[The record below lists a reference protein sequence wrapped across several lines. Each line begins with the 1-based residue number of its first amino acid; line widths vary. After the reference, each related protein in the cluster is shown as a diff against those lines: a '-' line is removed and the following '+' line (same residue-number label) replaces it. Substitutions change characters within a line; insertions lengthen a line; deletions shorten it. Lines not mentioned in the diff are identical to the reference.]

1 MGEMLL
7 KLLPFVPPHL
17 ARKLIADPQW
27 AERLDSDTIHGAA
40 LFADISGF
48 TPLTD
53 QLAAVGNEGPEELT
67 RLLNAYFNPI
77 IAAIEAESGEV
88 VKFSGDALMVV
99 FPAEAR
105 PLAEA
110 VRRAFQAAEG
120 MQQLLSD
127 MGALETTAGEVQLE
141 MKIGIG
147 AGEIVAMEVG
157 GLLGR
162 WEYIIAGEPIRQA
175 TAAEGQCRPG
185 EVGLSPE
192 AEKIMHPWKLPPR
205 RVETVMQPQLS
216 DMEQVEKTL
225 RRFVPGA
232 VLGFLE
238 TGARG
243 WMGVLRNMTVLFIG
257 LKDYEFTG
265 ARAIS
270 NFHELVR
277 DVQGALY
284 RFEGSLNKVA
294 VDDKGAL
301 IMALFGAP
309 PLAHEDDTVRGL
321 KAALEIQALSRRRQQ
336 PLAIGITTGRVFAGP
351 VGSEMRYEYTVM
363 GDTVNLSAR
372 LMKAA
377 GPGAILCDEVTA
389 QGANNR
395 VRLQRL
401 EPISVKGK
409 TAPVRVFRPDDASLT
424 SRIVSGTFRPPA
436 MMAGRGR
443 EIGLVD
449 DTIATLERGRGA
461 LLLIEG
467 GVGMGKSRLLKEVH
481 MQAKIK
487 GITCLNG
494 LGRST
499 EAQVHLR
506 AWQTVMEEFF
516 DLHRL
521 EPEQRADHVRLT
533 LAELAPGCLDQASL
547 LTEWMGLS
555 AIVGTQELVMDQ
567 QQHEHNLMFLLK
579 TLVLAWTNTRPLV
592 ISIDDAQW
600 LDETSWILV
609 RDLCR
614 AVDSGSHPLLL
625 VLTTQPT
632 RREGMSVVEEMERMD
647 CCAVAQLQALSRSE
661 SNLMVA
667 DRLGVLPDR
676 VPQRLGQFIHERSE
690 GTPFVAEELLRAMQ
704 DQGMVEV
711 WKDDRTNQNLC
722 RVRGEFSSETET
734 LPGSV
739 RGLIMSRID
748 RLTANQQVTLK
759 VASVFGRRF
768 SLRALA
774 EVLATEYEFDA
785 EKVQHDLSTFHDM
798 DLIELVGEEPDLQY
812 RFTHQITQEVA
823 YESLLYSQRRQLHVA
838 VANWIEHRFG
848 DGKLDW
854 LNDPIATLEPDVSA
868 LAPYFAELA
877 DHYHAATETAL
888 ELPYTVAAG
897 SQAALLYQNEEAERH
912 FQRALELLKPEDS
925 RGKLRLLEACEN
937 IYRLMARRSARKDV
951 LRQMQQVA
959 AEIGEN
965 SVKARVAILQSVYQF
980 TYGRPKA
987 AQQLAASAIE
997 LANADDKPLIEC
1009 RGRRWLGTALQV
1021 AGNHQEAREEMERAN
1036 DLAVAAGDPDLM
1048 ADTTTQLAR
1057 LAEKR
1062 GEFPLCLEYCQ
1073 QALKLARETGN
1084 LADEAAIL
1092 RRMASAY
1099 LALDKL
1105 DDSHSAADDAHQLL
1119 IQIGDRRQQG
1129 LALDLKGRIA
1139 VARGDYATGKA
1150 LFEKSLA
1157 LRQQIQ
1163 DRKGQQRSLMLLGD
1177 SCLHMGAHEKA
1188 RVCYEQALQDAGE
1201 MYMAFDQAEINARL
1215 VLLEHSTGD
1224 NQKAKQHGLKAAKT
1238 LSALNDQPL
1247 LAQTLTSL
1255 GHAFTELGEYDSAA
1269 AAYGNAIGIR
1279 QKLGQKN
1286 LLMETV
1292 AGSARLDFKRGKA
1305 DAALEKVNEVIN
1317 ALGEGG
1323 WTGTEQPF
1331 RIYQTCFEVLEH
1343 FEDHRAEAII
1353 TKAFEELQKS
1363 AQAISDERL
1372 RESFLYSVM
1381 ENRAVDY
1388 YYRGTQRIQSEGGP
1402 SSHNSGQSP
1411 GQSPG

>member
-17 ARKLIADPQW
+17 ARKLIADPEWEQ
-27 AERLDSDTIHGAA
+27 RLDSDTIHGAA

-53 QLAAVGNEGPEELT
+53 QLAAAGKEGPEELT

-77 IAAIEAESGEV
+77 IAAIESESGEV

-99 FPAEAR
+99 FPADAR

-110 VRRAFQAAEG
+110 VRRAQQAAEG
-120 MQQLLSD
+120 MQQLLAD

-147 AGEIVAMEVG
+147 AGDIVAMEVG

-162 WEYIIAGEPIRQA
+162 WEYIIAGDPIRQA
-175 TAAEGQCRPG
+175 TAAEGECRPG
-185 EVGLSPE
+185 EVALSPE
-192 AEKIMHPWKLPPR
+192 ASEVIHPWQLPPR
-205 RVETVMQPQLS
+205 RVETVMQPNLS
-216 DMEQVEKTL
+216 ALDSVEQTL

-238 TGARG
+238 TGARS
-243 WMGVLRNMTVLFIG
+243 WLGVLRDMTVLFIG

-270 NFHELVR
+270 QFHELVR

-336 PLAIGITTGRVFAGP
+336 PLAIGITTGQVFAGP

-377 GPGAILCDEVTA
+377 GPGAILCDETTA

-395 VRLQRL
+395 VRLERL
-401 EPISVKGK
+401 DPIRVKGK
-409 TAPVRVFRPDDASLT
+409 AEPVKVFRPDDASLT
-424 SRIVSGTFRPPA
+424 SKIVSGSFRPPA

-467 GVGMGKSRLLKEVH
+467 GVGMGKSRLLKEVKV
-481 MQAKIK
+481 QAKIK

-494 LGRST
+494 LARST

-506 AWQTVMEEFF
+506 AWQGVMEDFF
-516 DLHRL
+516 ELGRL
-521 EPEQRADHVRLT
+521 ELDQRADHVRET
-533 LAELAPGCLDQASL
+533 LADLAPGCVDQVSL

-555 AIVGTQELVMDQ
+555 AVRGTQELVVDQ
-567 QQHEHNLMFLLK
+567 QQHEHNLMHLLK

-592 ISIDDAQW
+592 VAIDDAQW
-600 LDETSWILV
+600 LDETSWMLV

-625 VLTTQPT
+625 VLATQPT
-632 RREGMSVVEEMERMD
+632 RREGVSVVEEMERMD
-647 CCAVAQLQALSRSE
+647 CCAVAQLQPLSRSE

-676 VPQRLGQFIHERSE
+676 VPQRLGLFIHERSE

-711 WKDDRTNQNLC
+711 WKDDKTNQNLC

-739 RGLIMSRID
+739 RGLILSRID

-768 SLRALA
+768 VRRALA
-774 EVLATEYEFDA
+774 DVLADEYEFDDK
-785 EKVQHDLSTFHDM
+785 KVQQDLDTFHDM
-798 DLIELVGEEPDLQY
+798 ELIELEGEEPDLQY
-812 RFTHQITQEVA
+812 RFQHQITQEVA
-823 YESLLYSQRRQLHVA
+823 YESLLFSQRRQLHVA
-838 VANWIEHRFG
+838 VAQWIEQKYAGQEDLSWREHTI
-848 DGKLDW
+848 DQLD
-854 LNDPIATLEPDVSA
+854 PGASA
-868 LAPYFAELA
+868 LAPHYGELA
-877 DHYHAATETAL
+877 DHYRAAGEEKL
-888 ELPYTVAAG
+888 ELPYAVLAG
-897 SQAALLYQNEEAERH
+897 NYAALLYQNEEAERH
-912 FQRALELLKPEDS
+912 FQRALELIPASDLRSRLRVLKE
-925 RGKLRLLEACEN
+925 CEN
-937 IYRLMARRSARKDV
+937 TYRLMARRSARKDV
-951 LRQMQQVA
+951 LRQMQQIA
-959 AEIGEN
+959 GEIGEN
-965 SVKARVAILQSVYQF
+965 GVKALVAILQSVYQF
-980 TYGRPKA
+980 TYGRPKS
-987 AQQLAASAIE
+987 AQQLAISAIE
-997 LANADDKPLIEC
+997 LAQADQEPLIEC
-1009 RGRRWLGTALQV
+1009 RARRWLGASLQV
-1021 AGNHQEAREEMERAN
+1021 AGHHHQAREEMERAN

-1062 GEFPLCLEYCQ
+1062 GEFQLCLEYCE
-1073 QALKLARETGN
+1073 QALKLAQETGN
-1084 LADEAAIL
+1084 LGDEAAIL

-1099 LALDKL
+1099 LALDRL
-1105 DDSHSAADDAHQLL
+1105 DESFKAVDAAHDLL
-1119 IQIGDRRQQG
+1119 IQIGDRRQEG

-1139 VARGDYATGKA
+1139 VARGDYSAGKA
-1150 LFEKSLA
+1150 LFEKSLG

-1177 SCLHMGAHEKA
+1177 ACLHMGAHEKA

-1201 MYMAFDQAEINARL
+1201 MYMAYDQAEINARL

-1224 NQKAKQHGLKAAKT
+1224 NEKAKQHGLKAAKT

-1255 GHAFTELGEYDSAA
+1255 GHAFTELGDYDSAA
-1269 AAYGNAIGIR
+1269 AAYGNAIQIR
-1279 QKLGQKN
+1279 QKLGQTN

-1292 AGSARLDFKRGKA
+1292 AGSARLDFKQGRS
-1305 DAALEKVNEVIN
+1305 DAALEKVNEVMN
-1317 ALGEGG
+1317 ALGDGG

-1343 FEDHRAEAII
+1343 HQDDRSQALID
-1353 TKAFEELQKS
+1353 KAFAELQSS
-1363 AQAISDERL
+1363 AEAISDEQL

-1388 YYRGTQRIQSEGGP
+1388 YYRGTQRTQT
-1402 SSHNSGQSP
+1402 
-1411 GQSPG
+1411 

>member
-1 MGEMLL
+1 MLS

-17 ARKLIADPQW
+17 ARKLIADPEW

-53 QLAAVGNEGPEELT
+53 ELAAAGNEGPEELT

-77 IAAIEAESGEV
+77 IAAIESESGEV

-99 FPAEAR
+99 FPAESR
-105 PLAEA
+105 PLAESI
-110 VRRAFQAAEG
+110 RRAYQAGEG

-127 MGALETTAGEVQLE
+127 MGALETTAGEVRLE

-147 AGEIVAMEVG
+147 CGDIVAMEVG

-175 TAAEGQCRPG
+175 TAAEGACTPG
-185 EVGLSPE
+185 AVMLSPE
-192 AEKIMHPWKLPPR
+192 AEKIMHPWKLPAR
-205 RVETVMQPQLS
+205 RVETVMQPQLH
-216 DMEQVEKTL
+216 DMDQVEKTL

-238 TGARG
+238 TGARD
-243 WMGVLRNMTVLFIG
+243 WLGVLRNMTVLFIG

-270 NFHELVR
+270 QFHELVR

-377 GPGAILCDEVTA
+377 GPGAILCDEETA
-389 QGANNR
+389 QGANKR

-401 EPISVKGK
+401 EPIEVKGK
-409 TAPVRVFRPDDASLT
+409 SAPIRVFRPDDASLT
-424 SRIVSGTFRPPA
+424 SKIVSGAFRPPA

-481 MQAKIK
+481 VQAKIK

-516 DLHRL
+516 ELPKL
-521 EPEQRADHVRLT
+521 ELDKRADHVRTT
-533 LAELAPGCLDQASL
+533 LAELAPGCIDQASL

-555 AIVGTQELVMDQ
+555 AAVGTRELVVDQ
-567 QQHEHNLMFLLK
+567 QQHEDNLMFLLK

-600 LDETSWILV
+600 LDEISWLLV

-614 AVDSGSHPLLL
+614 SVDSGSHPLLL
-625 VLTTQPT
+625 VLATQPT
-632 RREGMSVVEEMERMD
+632 RREGVSVVEEMERMD

-661 SNLMVA
+661 STLMVA

-676 VPQRLGQFIHERSE
+676 VPQRLSQFIHERSE

-711 WKDDRTNQNLC
+711 WKDDKTNQNLC

-768 SLRALA
+768 VRQALA
-774 EVLATEYEFDA
+774 DVLGVEYEFDGD
-785 EKVQHDLSTFHDM
+785 KVQQDLDTFHDM
-798 DLIELVGEEPDLQY
+798 ELIELEGEEPDLQY
-812 RFTHQITQEVA
+812 RFQHQITREVA

-838 VANWIEHRFG
+838 VAQWLEKRFG
-848 DGKLDW
+848 GE
-854 LNDPIATLEPDVSA
+854 TLEWLKQPIGELDPQPTA
-868 LAPYFAELA
+868 LAPFFTELA
-877 DHYHAATETAL
+877 DHYHAAAEAEM
-888 ELPYTVAAG
+888 ELPYAVLAG
-897 SQAALLYQNEEAERH
+897 HQAALLYQNEQAERH
-912 FQRALELLKPEDS
+912 YQRALELIDPADLS
-925 RGKLRLLEACEN
+925 GRMRVLTACEN

-959 AEIGEN
+959 AENGEN
-965 SVKARVAILQSVYQF
+965 SVKAEVAILQSVYQF
-980 TYGRPKA
+980 TYGRPKS
-987 AQQLAASAIE
+987 AQKLATSAID
-997 LANADDKPLIEC
+997 LAKADDKPLLEC

-1021 AGNHQEAREEMERAN
+1021 AGHHQEAREEMERAN
-1036 DLAVAAGDPDLM
+1036 DLAVAASDPDLM

-1062 GEFPLCLEYCQ
+1062 GEFALCLEYCE
-1073 QALKLARETGN
+1073 QAITLARETGN
-1084 LADEAAIL
+1084 LGDEAAIL

-1105 DDSHSAADDAHQLL
+1105 DDSQSTADAAHELL
-1119 IQIGDRRQQG
+1119 KQIGDRRQEG

-1150 LFEKSLA
+1150 LFEKSLG

-1224 NQKAKQHGLKAAKT
+1224 NKKAKQHGLKAAKT

-1269 AAYGNAIGIR
+1269 AAYGNAIQIR
-1279 QKLGQKN
+1279 QKLGQTN

-1292 AGSARLDFKRGKA
+1292 AGSARLDFKQGRA

-1317 ALGEGG
+1317 ALGDGG

-1343 FEDHRAEAII
+1343 FEDERAEKII
-1353 TKAFEELQKS
+1353 AKAFEELQKS

-1388 YYRGTQRIQSEGGP
+1388 YYRGTLRGRSGDGP
-1402 SSHNSGQSP
+1402 SNQNTGANP
-1411 GQSPG
+1411 A